1 MSISDISFLLSLTS
15 DLKQLIG
22 QYKKGTD
29 GLMSQTVL
37 RESIRPTLVFTIEDD
52 EMIKFIFLKLYPP
65 PFPTDSA
72 DSRLVALQTAY
83 YNWKNR
89 T

>member
-22 QYKKGTD
+22 QYKKAPEAY
-29 GLMSQTVL
+29 MSQTVL
-37 RESIRPTLVFTIEDD
+37 RETLRPTITLTIEDD
-52 EMIKFIFLKLYPP
+52 EVIRLIFLKLYPP
-65 PFPTDSA
+65 PFPTDSS
-72 DSRLVALQTAY
+72 DPRLVALHTAY
-83 YNWKNR
+83 YNWKNG